1 MDITIKQLLRSFTT
15 FPKEF
20 NFEDPSARVYF
31 NEQKRTFYAAES
43 DIPYSCDA
51 VYEVDLQTFD
61 TEFTG
66 FKNTKCFSLR
76 IASSG
81 TVACEIRTYSR
92 KPTSVFSLYTRVNK
106 VEPKQTQ
113 LNIPVGFP
121 VSLSYISPIGTVSPT
136 TGVVEL
142 ANDRGSGAE
151 VLFVKR
157 LTDNVIVP
165 TELSTDTTVV
175 ALSVV
180 QAEDHVLCLPPSIPI
195 GEISGVLPVA
205 MVYVRDTSKLSRE
218 VESAIISST
227 TLVLS
232 PSPKATGGYSY
243 VGLCDGSPPAGNN
256 VKARLAHVDE
266 VVPVKKFG
274 GYINLYF
281 EGSVFD
287 FGNRTHKTIEGARGR
302 ADADRPVHQFVVIIG
317 E

>member
-15 FPKEF
+15 FPEDF

-31 NEQKRTFYAAES
+31 NEQEQTFYAAES
-43 DIPYSCDA
+43 DIPYSCGA

-81 TVACEIRTYSR
+81 AVMCGIGTHSR
-92 KPTSVFSLYTRVNK
+92 KPTSVFSLYTSVNK
-106 VEPKQTQ
+106 IEPKPIQ
-113 LNIPVGFP
+113 LDIPVGFP
-121 VSLSYISPIGTVSPT
+121 VSLSYISPIGTVSST

-142 ANDRGSGAE
+142 TNNRGSGAE

-157 LTDNVIVP
+157 LTDNAIVP

-180 QAEDHVLCLPPSIPI
+180 HAEGHVLCLPPSIPI
-195 GEISGVLPVA
+195 EEISGVFPVA

-266 VVPVKKFG
+266 DVPSDKFG

-281 EGSVFD
+281 EGGVFD
-287 FGNRTHKTIEGARGR
+287 FGNRTHKTRAGAGSK
-302 ADADRPVHQFVVIIG
+302 ADADRPAHQFAVIIG